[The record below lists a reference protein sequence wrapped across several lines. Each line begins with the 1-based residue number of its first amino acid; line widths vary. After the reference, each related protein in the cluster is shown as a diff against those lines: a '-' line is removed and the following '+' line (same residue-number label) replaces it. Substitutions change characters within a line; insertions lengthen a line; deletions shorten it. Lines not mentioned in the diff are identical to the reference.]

1 MQVHNHNA
9 CAFVYPKRTPG
20 AYSTNMLRAQRAGR
34 AIFQWF
40 CADRG
45 DSIILAHPTT
55 VRAFI
60 EPGDRVGRL
69 TCERVEDHCYREG
82 ALLRSYELRSGETLN
97 EAAIGQP
104 TRKDLE
110 DQAKTNLIN
119 ERLAFSPYAQISFK
133 SEYLW

>member
-9 CAFVYPKRTPG
+9 CAFVYPKRTPD

-34 AIFQWF
+34 AIF
-40 CADRG
+40 
-45 DSIILAHPTT
+45 
-55 VRAFI
+55 
-60 EPGDRVGRL
+60 
-69 TCERVEDHCYREG
+69 HCYPQG
-82 ALLRSYELRSGETLN
+82 ALLRSYEFRIGETLN
-97 EAAIGQP
+97 EAAVGQP